1 MEIPEMVSIRQAAAR
16 TGLSYDYIRKLCLQ
30 QKIVYVK
37 AGTKYLVN
45 FGKLI
50 IFLNDGEGI
59 GI

>member
-50 IFLNDGEGI
+50 MFLNDGEGI

>member
-1 MEIPEMVSIRQAAAR
+1 MEIPEMISIRQAAAR

-50 IFLNDGEGI
+50 AFLNDGEGLDA
-59 GI
+59 

>member
-50 IFLNDGEGI
+50 MFLNDGEGV
-59 GI
+59 GA